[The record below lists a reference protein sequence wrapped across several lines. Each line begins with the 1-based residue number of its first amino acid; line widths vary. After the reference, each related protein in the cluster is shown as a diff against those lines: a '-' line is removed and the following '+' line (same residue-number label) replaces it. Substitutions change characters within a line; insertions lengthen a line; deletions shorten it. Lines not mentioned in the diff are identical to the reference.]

1 MNNKSFVIEITFNT
15 PVARVWKA
23 ITDLREMKKWY
34 FDLAEFRPE
43 AGFEFQF
50 WGQNED
56 RRYLHLCKITEVTE
70 DKKITYSWRYK
81 GFQGNSH
88 VTFELFAEGSKTKL
102 VLTHSGLNTF
112 PTNNPD
118 FAFERFAEGWTNIV
132 GTSLREFIEK

>member
-1 MNNKSFVIEITFNT
+1 MNNKSFVIERTFNT